1 MLTIMIM
8 NDIFCGHFWKLVFQ
22 HKCIWSEYDM
32 VHIIKIVS
40 IGLNMLLKVIRQH
53 I

>member
-1 MLTIMIM
+1 MFTIMIM
-8 NDIFCGHFWKLVFQ
+8 NDIFYSYFGKLIFQ
-22 HKCIWSEYDM
+22 HKCIWSEYNM
-32 VHIIKIVS
+32 VYIIKIVS